1 MTISVAIL
9 VYPDA
14 DILDITGPLGIL
26 STSTLPDNAFTFTI
40 VAQHEL
46 TQTCSHMRIPRD
58 MSLDHALLQQNILSS
73 FDVLLVPGGSL
84 ESLTGIAQDAESAEV
99 KFVKAFAEEQ
109 TQQEKQQKQR
119 TVFSVC
125 SGALMLATA
134 GVLVGKTV
142 TTHHLAL
149 DALGAQCAKH
159 TGPETIVVEDC
170 RYQDSRRGTENGAR
184 VRVLTAAGVSA
195 GMDAACYFIATEF
208 GVEQADC
215 AARMNEY
222 EWEDVYSLR
231 G

>member
-9 VYPDA
+9 VYADA
-14 DILDITGPLGIL
+14 DILDITGPLGIF

-40 VAQHEL
+40 LAQHEL

-58 MSLDHALLQQNILSS
+58 MSLDHALEHSVLSG

-84 ESLTGIAQDAESAEV
+84 ESLTGIAQDAASPEV
-99 KFVKAFAEEQ
+99 RFVKAFFAAE
-109 TQQEKQQKQR
+109 QKQGK

-134 GVLVGKTV
+134 GALVGRTV

-149 DALGAQCAKH
+149 DALREQCAKH
-159 TGPETIVVEDC
+159 PGPETTVVEEC
-170 RYQDSRRGTENGAR
+170 RYQDNRAIKNG

-195 GMDAACYFIATEF
+195 GMDAACYFVATQF

>member
-9 VYPDA
+9 VYPDS
-14 DILDITGPLGIL
+14 DILDIAGPLGIL
-26 STSTLPDNAFTFTI
+26 STSTLHDNAFSFTI
-40 VAQHEL
+40 LAQHEL
-46 TQTCSHMRIPRD
+46 TKTCSHMRIPRD
-58 MSLDHALLQQNILSS
+58 MSLDHARQDNILSS

-84 ESLTGIAQDAESAEV
+84 EGLTGIAQDAESAEV
-99 KFVKAFAEEQ
+99 QFVKAFASIQ
-109 TQQEKQQKQR
+109 LHHKKRRPR

-149 DALGAQCAKH
+149 DALRKQCAKH
-159 TGPETIVVEDC
+159 AGPETTVVEEC
-170 RYQDSRRGTENGAR
+170 RYQDGGLTENG

-195 GMDAACYFIATEF
+195 GMDAACYFIAREF